1 MRTVGSAR
9 GSATASLP
17 DPRSDLLVL
26 AVGETE
32 SPLRS
37 FLPVFGQQGPTHN
50 SDDGVGV
57 RAQQHVSQ
65 FMGHDIAEACCLG
78 CRASL
83 VETAHENDGA
93 TRSRFLR
100 TPTLRHSGLPPI
112 RAEA

>member
-1 MRTVGSAR
+1 MRSVGSAR
-9 GSATASLP
+9 SSATASLP

-32 SPLRS
+32 SALGS
-37 FLPVFGQQGPTHN
+37 FLPVFGQQGPAHD

-65 FMGHDIAEACCLG
+65 FMGHEVAEACRLG
-78 CRASL
+78 CRASV

-93 TRSRFLR
+93 RLEADSSAHRPYAL
-100 TPTLRHSGLPPI
+100 PI